1 MSEVSTD
8 TSSKVEE
15 KTVATMTSADKT
27 GEKNANKPLVI
38 ILCLA
43 SIIVAAGGS
52 FVVYRRLKNGF
63 AKRK

>member
-1 MSEVSTD
+1 
-8 TSSKVEE
+8 
-15 KTVATMTSADKT
+15 MTSADKT
-27 GEKNANKPLVI
+27 GEKNVNKPLVI

-63 AKRK
+63 AKRKK